1 LDNRLLEKTWNGWN
15 QPIIA
20 VDSTIPRYRCCNKE
34 YGYIKYKKR
43 GLEMK
48 TSNLLV
54 LTICS
59 TLFFLSSGLAASQ
72 DEVVIKVN
80 GMFCPFC
87 TFGIEKW
94 LNKLPEVEDVRTDLE
109 AGEAIAVLKPEAEFV
124 REHYV
129 DAIKRAGFTHS
140 GITLRQ
146 AGTEPPKILEPSSA
160 VTSENRD
167 APIRGN
173 DEFRYI
179 KAVGKYGSGPGEFD
193 QPMSIAFAPQGWFVV
208 TDAGNARIQQ
218 FHSDGRLW
226 RQWSISGDGDT
237 TLVKPVGVIV
247 GSKGDIWVTDYE
259 KDTINHYTSDG
270 KPQGSFGTPGR
281 GPGQMDAPSGLAL
294 TADGL
299 LVVADFYN
307 HRIQLFKTRGKFV
320 RLIGAQGFLRRLQR
334 DGLNYPTR
342 VAVSTD
348 GLLWVADAY
357 NHRLVA
363 FDSKGKLVRRFGKKG
378 HKAGQFDVSS
388 GIAFIDEKRLIAA
401 DFMNHRI
408 QIWSTSGKF
417 LRSFGNQG
425 HEPGKFERPTDIAI
439 APDGNLYVVD
449 WGNHRIQVF
458 SLRGKTE

>member
-1 LDNRLLEKTWNGWN
+1 
-15 QPIIA
+15 
-20 VDSTIPRYRCCNKE
+20 
-34 YGYIKYKKR
+34 
-43 GLEMK
+43 MK

-54 LTICS
+54 LTIFS

-94 LNKLPEVEDVRTDLE
+94 LNKLPEVEDVRTDLA
-109 AGEAIAVLKPEAEFV
+109 AGEAIAVLKPEAKFV

-140 GITLRQ
+140 GITLRK
-146 AGTEPPKILEPSSA
+146 AKTEPPEISKPSSA
-160 VTSENRD
+160 VTSENQD
-167 APIRGN
+167 TPIRGN
-173 DEFRYI
+173 DDFRYI
-179 KAVGKYGSGPGEFD
+179 KTIGKHGSGPGEFD

-208 TDAGNARIQQ
+208 TDAVNARIQQ
-218 FHSDGRLW
+218 FHSDGLPW
-226 RQWSISGDGDT
+226 RQWSLSGDGST
-237 TLVKPVGVIV
+237 PLAKPVGVIV

-259 KDTINHYTSDG
+259 KDTINHYTSEG
-270 KPQGSFGTPGR
+270 KPQGSFGTSGR
-281 GPGQMDAPSGLAL
+281 GPGQMDAPSGIAL
-294 TADGL
+294 TSERVLA
-299 LVVADFYN
+299 VADFYN
-307 HRIQLFKTRGKFV
+307 HRIQLFSPEGKFV
-320 RLIGAQGFLRRLQR
+320 RSMGAQGILRRLQR

-342 VAVSTD
+342 VTVSID
-348 GLLWVADAY
+348 GLFWVADAY

-388 GIAFIDEKRLIAA
+388 GIAFIDGKHLVAA

-417 LRSFGNQG
+417 LKSFGKQG
-425 HEPGKFERPTDIAI
+425 HEPGKFVRPTDVAV

-458 SLRGKTE
+458 SLGGKTE

>member
-1 LDNRLLEKTWNGWN
+1 
-15 QPIIA
+15 
-20 VDSTIPRYRCCNKE
+20 
-34 YGYIKYKKR
+34 
-43 GLEMK
+43 MK
-48 TSNLLV
+48 TLNLLV

-59 TLFFLSSGLAASQ
+59 TSFFLSSGLAASR

-94 LNKLPEVEDVRTDLE
+94 LNKLPEVENVSTDLE
-109 AGEAIAVLKPEAEFV
+109 AGEAIAVLKPEAEFI
-124 REHYV
+124 REHFA

-146 AGTEPPKILEPSSA
+146 AGTKRHKTSKPSA
-160 VTSENRD
+160 ADTSDNSD
-167 APIRGN
+167 VGVLGN
-173 DEFRYI
+173 DEFHYI
-179 KAVGKYGSGPGEFD
+179 KTIGRHGSGPGEFD

-208 TDAGNARIQQ
+208 TDAGNAGIQQ
-218 FHSDGRLW
+218 FHSDGRPW
-226 RQWSISGDGDT
+226 RQWSTSGDGT
-237 TLVKPVGVIV
+237 TPLAKPVGVVV
-247 GSKGDIWVTDYE
+247 GPEGDIWVTDYE
-259 KDTINHYTSDG
+259 KDTINHYAPDG
-270 KPQGSFGTPGR
+270 KARGSFGTSGH

-299 LVVADFYN
+299 LAVADFYN
-307 HRIQLFKTRGKFV
+307 HRIQLFNTRGKFV
-320 RLIGAQGFLRRLQR
+320 RSIGAQGFLRRLKR

-357 NHRLVA
+357 NHRLAA

-388 GIAFIDEKRLIAA
+388 GIAFIAGKRLVAA

-408 QIWSTSGKF
+408 QVWSTSGKF
-417 LRSFGNQG
+417 LKSFGKQG
-425 HEPGKFERPTDIAI
+425 REHGEFERPTDVAV

-449 WGNHRIQVF
+449 WGNNRIQVF
-458 SLRGKTE
+458 SQGGETQ